1 MFSSGIWSHQGYE
14 HVVNTQRG
22 MGYSDIMNTTFNHL
36 HIAVSVYI
44 GFFARNVD
52 LCSFI
57 NYLNVISWSV
67 TAIEMQFT
75 QAAAGKLILMIHF
88 SPSSCKQ
95 SSTALFSGPRCLD
108 LVKVHFLRQRR
119 KALSIFASLTT

>member
-57 NYLNVISWSV
+57 NYLDVISLSV
-67 TAIEMQFT
+67 TAIEVQFT
-75 QAAAGKLILMIHF
+75 QAATGKLILMIHF